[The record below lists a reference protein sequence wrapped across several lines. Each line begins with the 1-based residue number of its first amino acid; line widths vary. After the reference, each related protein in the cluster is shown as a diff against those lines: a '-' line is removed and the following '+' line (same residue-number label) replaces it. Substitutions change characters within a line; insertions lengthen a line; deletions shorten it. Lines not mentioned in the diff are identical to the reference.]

1 MVELT
6 CKAISPT
13 LLSVRNVFLIYDL
26 ISLLVISL
34 LIFSISSSF
43 GPERLYIS
51 RDLSVFLGCPFYWY
65 IFVVTLYDLLHFCF
79 YYKISY
85 LILFT
90 WDHSHFFLMNLPK
103 VLSFQITRPYLYWP
117 CLLFFSLYFIYAYSD
132 FYFFLPL
139 IGGFVCTSF
148 SSSIGTKLEGLFKIH
163 LVSWGRLALL

>member
-43 GPERLYIS
+43 GPERLYIF

-65 IFVVTLYDLLHFCF
+65 IFIVTLYDLLHFCF
-79 YYKISY
+79 YYKISF

-90 WDHSHFFLMNLPK
+90 WDHSHFFLDEPA
-103 VLSFQITRPYLYWP
+103 LSFIFSNNQALFVLTLSIIFQSLLYL
-117 CLLFFSLYFIYAYSD
+117 CLLWFLFFSSTNRRFCLYF
-132 FYFFLPL
+132 FF
-139 IGGFVCTSF
+139 
-148 SSSIGTKLEGLFKIH
+148 
-163 LVSWGRLALL
+163 